1 MRNVK
6 MADLAMNLAVFL
18 FALIGVLTT
27 SFATSGL
34 MSGFSLLYYTVQS
47 NIWIGVTCL
56 VFALLKIIS
65 YKRENSLIPAWL
77 YVTKYIFVV
86 AITLTMVV
94 FWFLLAPTLELP
106 SYLVSPSNLFAH
118 TLTPIT
124 AIISFLL
131 FDSREYRLIKKH
143 AFLSLVTPLY
153 YIAFAL
159 IASISGVMF
168 HTFRMPYFFIDYY
181 QFGWFNLFTF
191 SSEYGFSSFGVFYWI
206 IIISLFIFLMGL
218 GYVYLNNW
226 FYQKVRRNQS
236 ISKETT

>member
-1 MRNVK
+1 
-6 MADLAMNLAVFL
+6 MADLVINLVVFL
-18 FALIGVLTT
+18 FALIGVLAT
-27 SFATSGL
+27 SLSISGL

-56 VFALLKIIS
+56 VFALLKIIEF
-65 YKRENSLIPAWL
+65 KRNNCLISSWL
-77 YVTKYIFVV
+77 YAAKYVFVV

-94 FWFLLAPTLELP
+94 FWFLLAPNLKFP
-106 SYLVSPSNLFAH
+106 SYLASPSNLFAH

-124 AIISFLL
+124 AIISFFL

-143 AFLSLVTPLY
+143 AFSSLVTPLY

-159 IASISGVMF
+159 IASSSGVMF
-168 HTFRMPYFFIDYY
+168 HSFRMPYFFMDYY
-181 QFGWFNLFTF
+181 QFGWFNFLTY

-226 FYQKVRRNQS
+226 FYQKVRQNQS
-236 ISKETT
+236 TSKEIT